1 MNIRSPEPADV
12 PAIIALMREFAI
24 FEGLL
29 DCFEITEE
37 RLSQVLFGERTFV
50 NALVAEADG
59 RVCAYS
65 IFYPNFASFR
75 GQLGMYLEDIY
86 ITADYRGRGIG
97 DAMLREIA
105 RFAAAHGS
113 ERIDFQVLDWN
124 RSAIDFYEMLGAE
137 RDDIERHFR
146 FTDQAFADLAE

>member
-1 MNIRSPEPADV
+1 MNIRSPVPADV
-12 PAIIALMREFAI
+12 PAIIALMREFAV
-24 FEGLL
+24 FEDLL
-29 DCFEITEE
+29 DFFEITDD
-37 RLSQVLFGERTFV
+37 RLSQVLFGEGTFV
-50 NALVAEADG
+50 NALIAEADG

-105 RFAAAHGS
+105 RIAAKRGF

-124 RSAIDFYEMLGAE
+124 TAAIDFYEKLGAV
-137 RDDIERHFR
+137 RDDIERHFK
-146 FTDQAFADLAE
+146 FTDKAFADLAK

>member
-1 MNIRSPEPADV
+1 MNIRSAVPADV

-24 FEGLL
+24 FEDLL
-29 DCFEITEE
+29 DLFGITED
-37 RLSQVLFGERTFV
+37 RLLQVLFGEGKFV
-50 NALVAEADG
+50 RALIAEVDG

-97 DAMLREIA
+97 YAMLREVARIA
-105 RFAAAHGS
+105 AGRGF

-124 RSAIDFYEMLGAE
+124 RSAIDFYEKLGAV
-137 RDDIERHFR
+137 RDDIERHFK
-146 FTDQAFADLAE
+146 FTDRAFADLAK